1 MNMLKGRFLNG
12 GMIARW
18 AVALVMLSSCVR
30 EIDSFG
36 DTGGAG
42 ITLRA
47 ECLDMLPQFVD
58 PLKALSRATDNKT
71 AEEKAVRTLHL
82 FFFDAE
88 TGKFLE
94 PEAGDQN
101 FHPYQKITTNVI
113 TIPEKAFKQMTGVQV
128 YAIANISGDHFN
140 TEWTSG
146 GDVKTGKLVDGKWVK
161 EDFEVRNRA
170 DLESWVYAPVLRSE
184 EGTDVNHLPKSG
196 MPMAGWSDRG
206 KPIDLSAQSGSLVVN
221 MKAMMAR
228 VDIMVKLNPNQESRD
243 GALPVMTIKEYGVR
257 NMPTMVPLVSPTGKE
272 ESDVTLYPVE
282 ESLTVPVNVTID
294 KNSAPVRF
302 SYYTYEN
309 VQLANTVSDNASI
322 TLGDNGEWNYP
333 AGIETDEEKQRWKPT
348 IAKKDKASALQLK
361 GSYTTHQ
368 GLNYNAEFTVYMG
381 ENPVNDFKV
390 KRNFQYNN
398 NISIRGLDYVRNSSD
413 NVYTYDGRVNVV
425 TDNPLYLAIVNERKV
440 DAHASALPM
449 DVWLLLREPENA
461 SQLAQKEVAHESTV
475 TITIPDDCDWVRME
489 RVISREEMHRSGWQP
504 GTGIQPYFTTD
515 MFERVATAKS
525 LTIDGGDVS
534 KGGSR
539 SRVYFYIDE
548 NVTPDGNGDVP
559 ERYVPISVVYVR
571 TENGK
576 VVDRRER
583 TLEIEQRGLL
593 HVSGLWEGNNNQTYL
608 IDTYMEYYEE
618 YLEHSDPL
626 DQHLQPGELYE
637 GLNWGLDGVDINRRV
652 VVNPNGFNNPE
663 SGNDYYQVYYPQGAF
678 AMTQWA
684 IGRDGAVPMSSVK
697 LFNDAEPASAFHYCY
712 GKNKRN
718 ADGSVVSA
726 HWYMPGI
733 RELERALVQYYLT
746 FEDFQGE
753 LYWSASCTDQG
764 LLNNNRNHARATRVM
779 MNSEGKPTYEE
790 SASAGNPG
798 YQRRTARL
806 RIRAFY
812 KP

>member
-1 MNMLKGRFLNG
+1 MNRFRAIFLNG
-12 GMIARW
+12 GMIARL
-18 AVALVMLSSCVR
+18 AVVLVMLSSCSR
-30 EIDSFG
+30 EDLSG
-36 DTGGAG
+36 VSVEKGV
-42 ITLRA
+42 TLRA
-47 ECLDMLPQFVD
+47 ECLDMLPQFAD
-58 PLKALSRATDNKT
+58 PLSALSRASDNKT

-82 FFFDAE
+82 FFFDAA
-88 TGKFLE
+88 TGEFLE

-101 FHPYQKITTNVI
+101 FHPYQKISTNVL
-113 TIPEKAFKQMTGVQV
+113 TIKDKAFTQMTGVQV
-128 YAIANISGDHFN
+128 YAIANISGSHFN
-140 TEWTSG
+140 TKWTPG
-146 GDVKTGKLVDGKWVK
+146 GDIKTGMPDGTKA
-161 EDFEVRNRA
+161 DFEVRNRD
-170 DLESWVYAPVLRSE
+170 DLMKWVYAPVLRSE
-184 EGTDVNHLPKSG
+184 EGTDVNHLPKAG
-196 MPMAGWSDRG
+196 MPMAGWSDPNE
-206 KPIDLSAQSGSLVVN
+206 PIDLNAQSGNLLIN

-228 VDIMVKLNPNQESRD
+228 VDITVKLNPNQENRE
-243 GALPVMTIKEYGVR
+243 GTLPMMTIREYGVR
-257 NMPTMVPLVSPTGKE
+257 NMPTMVPLVPPTGEDE
-272 ESDVTLYPVE
+272 EHVTVYPVE
-282 ESLTVPVNVTID
+282 ESLTVPVNVTINKD
-294 KNSAPVRF
+294 SEPVRF

-309 VQLANTVSDNASI
+309 VQRAAKEADNASI
-322 TLGDNGEWNYP
+322 TPGENGEWNYP
-333 AGIETDEEKQRWKPT
+333 EGVKTDEEKQRWKPT
-348 IAKKDKASALQLK
+348 IAKKDRASALQLK

-381 ENPVNDFKV
+381 ANPVNDFKV
-390 KRNFQYNN
+390 ERNRQYSN
-398 NISIRGLDYVRNSSD
+398 NISIRGLDYVRNSTD

-449 DVWLLLREPENA
+449 DVWLLLREPEDA
-461 SQLAQKEVAHESTV
+461 SQLEQKEVEHESTV
-475 TITIPDDCDWVRME
+475 TISIPDGCDWVRME
-489 RVISREEMHRSGWQP
+489 RVISREEMCNSGWQP

-525 LTIDGGDVS
+525 LTIDGGNVS
-534 KGGSR
+534 TGGSR

-548 NVTPDGNGDVP
+548 NVTPNGNGDVP
-559 ERYVPISVVYVR
+559 ERHVPISVVYVR
-571 TENGK
+571 KDKDGVE
-576 VVDRRER
+576 VDRRER

-593 HVSGLWEGNNNQTYL
+593 HVSGNWVGNNNVTYP

-637 GLNWGLDGVDINRRV
+637 GLNWGLDGVDINRRIG
-652 VVNPNGFNNPE
+652 NSNGFNNPE

-684 IGRDGAVPMSSVK
+684 IGRDGAVSMSSVK
-697 LFNDAEPASAFHYCY
+697 LFNDEEPASAFHYCY

-753 LYWSASCTDQG
+753 LYWSASCTNQG
-764 LLNNNRNHARATRVM
+764 TLNNNRNYARATRVT
-779 MNSEGKPTYEE
+779 MNSEGRPTYVE
-790 SASAGNPG
+790 SANSGDLG

-812 KP
+812 RM

>member
-1 MNMLKGRFLNG
+1 MNMLKARFLNG

-30 EIDSFG
+30 EIDSG
-36 DTGGAG
+36 DTGGTG

-47 ECLDMLPQFVD
+47 ECLDMLPQFAD
-58 PLKALSRATDNKT
+58 PLKALSRAADNKT

-82 FFFDAE
+82 FFFNAE
-88 TGKFLE
+88 TGEFLE

-140 TEWTSG
+140 TEWTPG

-170 DLESWVYAPVLRSE
+170 DLESWVYVPVLRSE

-228 VDIMVKLNPNQESRD
+228 VDITVKLNPNQESRD
-243 GALPVMTIKEYGVR
+243 GAFPVMTIKEYGVR
-257 NMPTMVPLVSPTGKE
+257 NMPMMVPLVSPTGKE

-348 IAKKDKASALQLK
+348 IAKKDRASALQLK

-489 RVISREEMHRSGWQP
+489 RVISREEMHRSGWKP

-515 MFERVATAKS
+515 MFELVATAKS
-525 LTIDGGDVS
+525 LKIDGDDVS

-571 TENGK
+571 TENG
-576 VVDRRER
+576 VEVDRRER
-583 TLEIEQRGLL
+583 TLEIEQRGLI
-593 HVSGLWEGNNNQTYL
+593 HVSGLWEGNEPLDGTENIN
-608 IDTYMEYYEE
+608 TYMEYYEE

-626 DQHLQPGELYE
+626 DLHLQPGELYE
-637 GLNWGLDGVDINRRV
+637 GLNWGLVDVDIS
-652 VVNPNGFNNPE
+652 GFSNPE
-663 SGNDYYQVYYPQGAF
+663 TARPYYNVYNTKGAF
-678 AMTQWA
+678 PMTEWV
-684 IGRDGAVPMSSVK
+684 INRNGAVPMSSVK
-697 LFNDAEPASAFHYCY
+697 LFNEEEPASAFHYCY
-712 GKNKRN
+712 GKNKRD
-718 ADGSVVSA
+718 ADGSVSSA

-733 RELERALVQYYLT
+733 RELERALVQYYLI
-746 FEDFQGE
+746 FEDFQGK
-753 LYWSASCTDQG
+753 LYWSASCANQRISLIPLRYDYT
-764 LLNNNRNHARATRVM
+764 HARATKVT
-779 MNSEGKPTYEE
+779 MNNGKPTYIE
-790 SASAGNPG
+790 STSGNEG
-798 YQRRTARL
+798 YQLRTARL